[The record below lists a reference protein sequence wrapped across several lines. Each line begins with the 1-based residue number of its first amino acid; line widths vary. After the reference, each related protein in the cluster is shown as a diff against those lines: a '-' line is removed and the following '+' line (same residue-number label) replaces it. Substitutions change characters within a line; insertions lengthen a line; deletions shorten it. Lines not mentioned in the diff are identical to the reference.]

1 MPSRIE
7 ALSALLAQ
15 GFSSRIDGT
24 AVVTPSLF
32 DVQYNTAI
40 IACAMFILGRK
51 HKETGA
57 FEVNA
62 SILRFSCFIATRPV
76 LLEDFE
82 FWESKT
88 RKIGGL
94 DLESWPQL
102 PRGFLTDRTHSGAV
116 DFLASTG
123 LLQRNGSNVS
133 APASGALHE
142 EWVVMREKNFFQ
154 VERGVLE
161 RLRELRVTQTMLGVA
176 R

>member
-15 GFSSRIDGT
+15 GFSSRIDGA
-24 AVVTPSLF
+24 AVVAPSLF
-32 DVQYNTAI
+32 DDQYNTAI
-40 IACAMFILGRK
+40 IACAIYMLGREN
-51 HKETGA
+51 KETKA
-57 FEVNA
+57 VEVNA
-62 SILRFSCFIATRPV
+62 SILRFCCFIATRPV

-82 FWESKT
+82 IWESKT

-133 APASGALHE
+133 APSSGALFDA
-142 EWVVMREKNFFQ
+142 WVAMREQNFFKA
-154 VERGVLE
+154 ERGVLE